1 MATPPVATVTAQP
14 AAVDPFQR
22 VCFMDALGNP
32 VPRERARIAVL
43 REFDDHGK
51 LISLMT
57 ELIRA

>member
-1 MATPPVATVTAQP
+1 VATPPVASVAAQP

-22 VCFMDALGNP
+22 VCFMDAFGNP
-32 VPRERARIAVL
+32 VPRERARIAVA

-51 LISLMT
+51 LISLIT

>member
-1 MATPPVATVTAQP
+1 MATPPVASATAHS

-32 VPRERARIAVL
+32 VPRERARFAVI

-57 ELIRA
+57 ELIRD